1 MKYFFVL
8 NPGSAGGKSGR
19 RFSSVLEAA
28 TRRRVRFDFEICRSL
43 DHACDLSR
51 KANRS
56 GYDVVVAVGGDGTI
70 NRVLNGFYD
79 ERGRRI
85 SDASL
90 GVLHTGTSPDFCKSH
105 AIPCQLESALELL
118 FGGRTKKIL
127 VGRITLAQQFEPAFD
142 GKPVSD
148 DALFHTRY
156 FACCAN
162 IGLGASVARCANNG
176 IRKRLGDSPGT
187 FIAILRSLARF
198 EQSSFTIVRDGEAQT
213 IPRLV
218 NLAIGKTFHVA
229 SGIKVRS
236 ELHEHDRRFYCLAL
250 HDLRM
255 VDVVPCLVSL
265 YSGRTIQGT
274 RYAELGYC
282 SSIHVLGNSRYPEV
296 EYDGD
301 PQGFLPC
308 CIETAADELSVIGEL
323 S

>member
-19 RFSSVLEAA
+19 RFSSVHEAV

-51 KANRS
+51 MANRS

-70 NRVLNGFYD
+70 NQVLNGFYD
-79 ERGRRI
+79 ERGGRI

-118 FGGRTKKIL
+118 FGGCTKKIP
-127 VGRITLAQQFEPAFD
+127 VGRITLARQFEPAFD

-198 EQSSFTIVRDGEAQT
+198 EQSSFTIVRDGKAQT

-236 ELHEHDRRFYCLAL
+236 ELREHDRRFYCLAL

-274 RYAELGYC
+274 GYAELGYC
-282 SSIHVLGNSRYPEV
+282 SSIQVLGNSRYPEV

-308 CIETAADELSVIGEL
+308 RIETAADELSVIGKP